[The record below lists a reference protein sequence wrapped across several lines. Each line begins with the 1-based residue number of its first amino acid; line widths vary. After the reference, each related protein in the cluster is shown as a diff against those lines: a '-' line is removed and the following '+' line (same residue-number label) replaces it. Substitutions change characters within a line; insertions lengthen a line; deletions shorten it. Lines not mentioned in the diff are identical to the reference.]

1 MLQDT
6 STERHLRV
14 LHSWSQGTQTK
25 HGLNTPPGVDPGVN
39 WPFLWKGDIWLP
51 QNSSRAKQHTH
62 MDLLGAKW
70 EVNQANKVSC
80 H

>member
-6 STERHLRV
+6 SAERHLGV
-14 LHSWSQGTQTK
+14 LHCWRQGTQTK
-25 HGLNTPPGVDPGVN
+25 NGLNTPPGADPGVN
-39 WPFLWKGDIWLP
+39 WLLLWKGDIWLL
-51 QNSSRAKQHTH
+51 QNRQRAKQHTL
-62 MDLLGAKW
+62 MDLLGAQW